1 MNAIIIEVKEVPE
14 DCYHCSVVDI
24 ETGWCKYA
32 EIFIDHR
39 TKPGKRYT
47 GCPIESMPEYKRLKE
62 RDRAKK
68 PRQSG
73 VTDSNGIFH
82 PTNGIDGV
90 PYDLCPNCDH
100 VLRKNREYL
109 RFCEYCGQRIDW
121 TEQEEEQ

>member
-1 MNAIIIEVKEVPE
+1 MDAVEILSVITTDAAQRLTLTEMDDAI
-14 DCYHCSVVDI
+14 
-24 ETGWCKYA
+24 A
-32 EIFIDHR
+32 EAIQAL
-39 TKPGKRYT
+39 
-47 GCPIESMPEYKRLKE
+47 ESMPEYKRLKE